1 MNTILL
7 LIVGSLIIIGL
18 MVGVAVAIA
27 VVVQRLV
34 EKHGWTVA
42 AIDYGHPER
51 MVTLMPIMVDE

>member
-1 MNTILL
+1 
-7 LIVGSLIIIGL
+7 